1 MYVRPW
7 WVELLKWL
15 LAGGLL
21 YVLGRWLNADRL
33 RRPVRAG
40 TLPYPPRTVALA
52 SVCLLLIGGLFA
64 SCLFWPDESVTWWV
78 TTAAGFFAILSLHWW
93 LDCVVARFEFD
104 AEALVGRSP
113 LGLPRR
119 LCWAELRR
127 VRYSTWFK
135 WFRLEA
141 ADGQCAR
148 ISMQRMGLPEFAE
161 HLLQHAPAVAIDAAT
176 RDLLRDT
183 ADGMPPLV

>member
-7 WVELLKWL
+7 WIELLKWL
-15 LAGGLL
+15 LAGVVL
-21 YVLGRWLNADRL
+21 YALGRWLNADRL
-33 RRPVRAG
+33 RRPVRPG

-52 SVCLLLIGGLFA
+52 SCCLLLPGGLFVW
-64 SCLFWPDESVTWWV
+64 CLFWPNESVTWWV
-78 TTAAGFFAILSLHWW
+78 TAGFGFFTAWSLPWW
-93 LDCVVARFEFD
+93 LDCVVARFELH
-104 AEALVGRSP
+104 AEMLSYRTPGGRR
-113 LGLPRR
+113 RR
-119 LCWAELRR
+119 LRWAELRR
-127 VRYSTWFK
+127 VSYSTWFK

-148 ISMQRMGLPEFAE
+148 ISVQRMGLPEFAE
-161 HLLQHAPAVAIDAAT
+161 HLLQHAPAAAIDAAT